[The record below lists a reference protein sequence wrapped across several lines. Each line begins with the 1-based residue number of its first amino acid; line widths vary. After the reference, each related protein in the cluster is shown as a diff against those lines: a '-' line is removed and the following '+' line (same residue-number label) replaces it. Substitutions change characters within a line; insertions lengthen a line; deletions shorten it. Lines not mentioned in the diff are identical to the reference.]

1 MRKADSTYSDQQ
13 RSVSSIGESW
23 GNKRPL
29 GFRVRV
35 SIALVGLALSEFI
48 QELVSEDTTVE
59 F

>member
-13 RSVSSIGESW
+13 RSVLSIGETW

-29 GFRVRV
+29 GFRVKV
-35 SIALVGLALSEFI
+35 FIALEGLGLKEFI